1 MIDGPENAETAHFG
15 GRRTGK
21 SGMSVPVTQ
30 NVTRNS
36 LSAVTGHT
44 TLVGV
49 IGWPVEHSLSP
60 AMHNAAFAAL
70 GLDWVYVPLPVYPDH
85 MGEALRGLRALG
97 FAGAN
102 VTVPHKQ
109 AALNHLDEVSHAAQ
123 VIGAANTIIV
133 RDGSLHGDNTD
144 AVGFIASLAGAGF
157 EPAGTYCAL
166 LGAGGA
172 ARAVAH
178 ALADAGA
185 MQVCIYNRDVS
196 RARKLCR
203 DMAKFHSNVRF
214 EPASLDEISVISDET
229 DLLIN
234 ATSLGM
240 WPHTE
245 ASPWPRELPIPGHL
259 TVCDLVY
266 NPQETLLLTQARSV
280 GAEIVDG
287 LGMLIHQGAAAF
299 ELWTGQAA
307 PVAEM
312 RAACLEALADGP
324 S

>member
-1 MIDGPENAETAHFG
+1 
-15 GRRTGK
+15 
-21 SGMSVPVTQ
+21 MSAQVTQ
-30 NVTRNS
+30 YATSNS
-36 LSAVTGHT
+36 LSAITGHT

-60 AMHNAAFAAL
+60 AMHNAAFVAS
-70 GLDWVYVPLPVYPDH
+70 GLDWVYVPLPVFPDH
-85 MGEALRGLRALG
+85 VGEALRGLRALG

-109 AALNHLDEVSHAAQ
+109 AALHHLDEVSHAAQ
-123 VIGAANTIIV
+123 VIGAANTIVV

-144 AVGFIASLAGAGF
+144 AAGFIASLTGAGF
-157 EPAGTYCAL
+157 DPAGTYCAL

-203 DMAKFHSNVRF
+203 DMAKFHSDVRF
-214 EPASLDEISVISDET
+214 EPASLDELSVIGNET

-245 ASPWPRELPIPGHL
+245 STPWPRELPIPGHL
-259 TVCDLVY
+259 TVCDMVY
-266 NPQETLLLTQARSV
+266 NPQETFLLTQARSG

-287 LGMLIHQGAAAF
+287 LGMLIYQGASAF
-299 ELWTGQAA
+299 ELWTGRPA

-312 RAACLEALADGP
+312 RAACLAALGDGP